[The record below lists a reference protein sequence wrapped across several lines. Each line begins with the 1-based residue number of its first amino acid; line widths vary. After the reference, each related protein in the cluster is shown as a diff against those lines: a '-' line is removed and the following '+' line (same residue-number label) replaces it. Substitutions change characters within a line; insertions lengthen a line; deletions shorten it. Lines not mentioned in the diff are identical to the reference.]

1 MKLGGPP
8 PKAKYKLMT
17 DSALVARVKGEK
29 NPFEGSEIESETRQ
43 LQAVGGRLA
52 MLRHGPA
59 LLRAF
64 CIMIRRV
71 TVVC

>member
-29 NPFEGSEIESETRQ
+29 NPFKGSEIESETR
-43 LQAVGGRLA
+43 
-52 MLRHGPA
+52 
-59 LLRAF
+59 
-64 CIMIRRV
+64 
-71 TVVC
+71 